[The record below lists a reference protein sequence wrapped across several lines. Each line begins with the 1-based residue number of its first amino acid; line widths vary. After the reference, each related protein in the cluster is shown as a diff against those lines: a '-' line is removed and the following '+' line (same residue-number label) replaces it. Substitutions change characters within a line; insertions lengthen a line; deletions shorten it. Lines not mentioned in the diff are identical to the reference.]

1 MIPVIYHVLES
12 TLDNLVQF
20 INKVARHNMYK
31 VVRLNMTGV
40 LSRPTLVKQKVGMR
54 GAYISHCPNLDMIS
68 LIKSI
73 ANGYINGYTYTPY
86 TPIYTVPSPTRLL
99 GFFFFL
105 LILLYSRRGS
115 GAAPRGRGV
124 GPV

>member
-1 MIPVIYHVLES
+1 
-12 TLDNLVQF
+12 
-20 INKVARHNMYK
+20 
-31 VVRLNMTGV
+31 MTGV

-86 TPIYTVPSPTRLL
+86 TPIYSTITNKVAR
-99 GFFFFL
+99 FFL
-105 LILLYSRRGS
+105 FSFNFIIFPAWVRG
-115 GAAPRGRGV
+115 GPQGEGGRPRIRK
-124 GPV
+124 